1 MKSPKGIQLND
12 KLITIDNITIEDI
25 ELLFEFDKNVMLK
38 HRLNLGKKYIET
50 HFPEN
55 QRLFNKVQQSIK
67 RSIKLT
73 DPKSYKNVKDPQTVY
88 KLLSVDYIRKYGKP
102 EKKLKL
108 QSRNKKTASRFLKKP
123 RIKSA
128 SELIDEKI
136 IQLDNDIRKYS
147 RGGIDNIRRP

>member
-12 KLITIDNITIEDI
+12 KLITIDNVTIEDI
-25 ELLFEFDKNVMLK
+25 ELLFEFDKNAMLK

-73 DPKSYKNVKDPQTVY
+73 DPKSYKNVKDSQTFY
-88 KLLSVDYIRKYGKP
+88 KLLSVDYVSEYGKP

-108 QSRNKKTASRFLKKP
+108 QSRNKKTAARFLKKP

-136 IQLDNDIRKYS
+136 IQLDKDIQKYS
-147 RGGIDNIRRP
+147 KGLDRREKP